1 MNAPLVR
8 GRWMI
13 EAGKLILSLAATDVV
28 RHEPLAKIQE
38 LAQHASTFDDN
49 GWYPRR
55 IHADLLAALVASSL
69 GEANARELLDRTG
82 RVVALG
88 SEDPFLRLALNLMT
102 PELFVAAL
110 SRLWAMEH
118 QMEDAF
124 AIDACE
130 PGRGHA
136 AVRLVN
142 VDGYDHV
149 APVAGGWVRA
159 LVAELGVP
167 NVTVKESGWTLA
179 NSSPRDVRF
188 ELAWPV
194 GEAPAESDEERQ
206 LKEHIV
212 HGILTLAHA
221 QRDGYSSAPVLL
233 LRGPTSLKVIFAWV
247 NEMLVSLAAEHE
259 QGVVFRRQLGE
270 KLVTVERQRAA
281 IRELSTP
288 IIEVWNG
295 VLCLPVVGVIDTM
308 RSVDMTTTLLRA
320 VVEKDARYAI
330 VDITGI
336 EVMDTRTADHFV
348 QMAKAVRLI
357 GARYALAG
365 VSPEIAQ
372 TVVRMGVDLHELT
385 TYRNLREALQAGIQR
400 V

>member
-1 MNAPLVR
+1 MSAPLLR
-8 GRWMI
+8 GRWI
-13 EAGKLILSLAATDVV
+13 VQTAKLVLSLAADDATRRDPLV
-28 RHEPLAKIQE
+28 RVQE
-38 LAQHASTFDDN
+38 LAQHAATFDEN

-55 IHADLLAALVASSL
+55 IHSDLLAALVASSD
-69 GEANARELLDRTG
+69 GEAAARVLLERTG
-82 RVVALG
+82 RVIA
-88 SEDPFLRLALNLMT
+88 STAEDTYLRLALKLMT

-110 SRLWAMEH
+110 SRLWTMEH
-118 QMEDAF
+118 QVQDGF
-124 AIDACE
+124 AIETQEAH
-130 PGRGHA
+130 RVVA
-136 AVRLVN
+136 RLVQ
-142 VDGYDHV
+142 VDDCDHLGPV
-149 APVAGGWVRA
+149 AAGWLRALLGELGGAPVTAS
-159 LVAELGVP
+159 
-167 NVTVKESGWTLA
+167 ESRWTLT
-179 NSSPRDVRF
+179 NDGPREMRF
-188 ELAWPV
+188 ELTWPASDAPENEEEKDLRGHV
-194 GEAPAESDEERQ
+194 VEALLMLSN
-206 LKEHIV
+206 
-212 HGILTLAHA
+212 A

-233 LRGPTSLKVIFAWV
+233 LRGPTPLKVFFAWV
-247 NEMLVSLAAEHE
+247 NEMLVLLAAEHE

-288 IIEVWNG
+288 IIEVWQG

-308 RSVDMTTTLLRA
+308 RSVDMTTALLRA

-348 QMAKAVRLI
+348 QMSKAVRLI

-400 V
+400 S